1 VAVQASTSEH
11 AELTIARGDWRRE
24 LPELRDDVVTLREV
38 RGTDASSLL
47 EHLNRPPVLRYV
59 APCPSTVER
68 FRHFIRWARGE
79 RRHGRL
85 ACFGLVPR
93 GHEHAVGVLQLW
105 PIERDFST
113 AEWGFCVGEAY
124 WGGGLFERAA
134 RLLLDA
140 VFADLGVQRLEAR
153 AVVMNVRGS
162 RVLEKLGHV
171 REGVLRKGYRRGTI
185 AHDYVM
191 WSLLA
196 EDWQA
201 IRARAPH
208 VS

>member
-1 VAVQASTSEH
+1 LHDSPSPVGTLSAP
-11 AELTIARGDWRRE
+11 LPDWRRG
-24 LPELRDDVVTLREV
+24 LPELTDGVVTLRGLRAGDAPSLVAQLNDPEV
-38 RGTDASSLL
+38 VRYIAAPPSSVAAMARFVRWTHAERRRGTLRCYGVVPAGTAL
-47 EHLNRPPVLRYV
+47 PVGIV
-59 APCPSTVER
+59 QA
-68 FRHFIRWARGE
+68 
-79 RRHGRL
+79 
-85 ACFGLVPR
+85 
-93 GHEHAVGVLQLW
+93 W

-153 AVVMNVRGS
+153 AVAMNVRGS
-162 RVLEKLGHV
+162 GVLEKLGHV
-171 REGVLRKGYRRGTI
+171 REGVLRKAYRRGTV

-201 IRARAPH
+201 LRGRARD